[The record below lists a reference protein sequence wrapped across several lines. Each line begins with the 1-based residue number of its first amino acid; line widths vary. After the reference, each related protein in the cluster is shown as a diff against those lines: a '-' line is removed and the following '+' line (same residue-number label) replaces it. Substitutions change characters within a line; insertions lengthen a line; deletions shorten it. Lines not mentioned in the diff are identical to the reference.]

1 MDKRS
6 LQRSQLSNKIEK
18 FKELNNVQNPPSGW
32 IKALR
37 TSLGISL
44 EQIANK
50 LNTTKQNIQSFEKRE
65 NEKSITLKSLNDIAE
80 VMDMKLV
87 YALIPKDGSLD
98 LLIARKAEEMAKEI
112 VARTSQTMKLED
124 QQNSEERIKEALEER
139 KKEIIQKMPKS
150 LWD

>member
-1 MDKRS
+1 MDKKS

-18 FKELNNVQNPPSGW
+18 FNGLTNVQNPPSGW

-37 TSLGISL
+37 SSLGISL

-65 NEKSITLKSLNDIAE
+65 KEKSITLKSLNEIADA
-80 VMDMKLV
+80 MDMKLV

-98 LLIARKAEEMAKEI
+98 LLIERKAEELAKNI

-124 QQNSEERIKEALEER
+124 QQNSEERIKTALDER